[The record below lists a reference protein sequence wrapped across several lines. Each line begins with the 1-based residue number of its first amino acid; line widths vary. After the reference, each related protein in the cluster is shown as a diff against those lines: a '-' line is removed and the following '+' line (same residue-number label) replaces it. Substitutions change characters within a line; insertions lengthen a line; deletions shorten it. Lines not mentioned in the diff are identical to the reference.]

1 MLDKPAMAPLQ
12 SRSDGSLMPPRLEP
26 ANCGIKH
33 RARSFEYRSDFVAI
47 NPETFERLSHGSD
60 VTVGI
65 PGQILAF
72 AHEEIEGYRQ
82 PDHGHYEAVAAQRAL
97 IAELNRTRPPNGA
110 AGKARRR
117 SRLM

>member
-1 MLDKPAMAPLQ
+1 
-12 SRSDGSLMPPRLEP
+12 MPPRLES

-33 RARSFEYRSDFVAI
+33 RALSFEYRSDLVAI

-97 IAELNRTRPPNGA
+97 IAEPNRTRPPNRA

-117 SRLM
+117 PGRM